1 MKVFLTVLLSLF
13 LAAVAAAAETEA
25 TNLRSADPCG
35 RLVEWQ
41 SEIVSPEL
49 WDGQAEHSYSPAQ
62 LLVLA
67 AKENQFNLVS
77 ELVILQLSQRLISGP
92 SEIGWNQDFEYRLL
106 EAMNY
111 GSLQTDRLR
120 WYGFAAQCVGMTYQ
134 FSLERSRGLTFPE
147 AFRKYTAGQEQWTRF
162 KRIYAAY
169 AQVMNQ
175 LLGTN
180 FLLGSYSEGYF
191 SDFLVTADNQETYFW
206 AVQHFLDYWGSPLA
220 DPLLFQKE
228 GLPSIVDYNRL
239 NFCE

>member
-1 MKVFLTVLLSLF
+1 MKVFSAVLLSIF
-13 LAAVAAAAETEA
+13 LAAAAVEAEAA
-25 TNLRSADPCG
+25 NLRSADPCG

-41 SEIVSPEL
+41 AEIVSPEL
-49 WDGQAEHSYSPAQ
+49 WNGQAEHSYSPAQ

-92 SEIGWNQDFEYRLL
+92 NEIGWNQDFEYRLL

-111 GSLQTDRLR
+111 GDLQADRSR

-147 AFRKYTAGQEQWTRF
+147 AFKKYTAGQEQWTRF

-169 AQVMNQ
+169 AEVMNW

-180 FLLGSYSEGYF
+180 FLLGSYPEGYF
-191 SDFLVTADNQETYFW
+191 SDFLVTTDNQEVYFW
-206 AVQHFLDYWGSPLA
+206 AVQYFLNYWRSPLA
-220 DPLLFQKE
+220 NPLLFQEE
-228 GLPSIVDYNRL
+228 GLPSIIGYDQL
-239 NFCE
+239 DFCE